1 MTMSDD
7 NGVVHHVAMLP
18 SAGMGHLTPFLRLA
32 TFFLNHNIKV
42 TLITPHPTH
51 TPSESQLLSRFQSSF
66 PQVNQINFNVESS
79 LSTQSPNSHIA
90 IPYFQ
95 MIDDIRTFAA
105 KALSHLLSSL
115 SPPLSFFV
123 FDYFMLSSVL
133 SITQSLS
140 LPNYVLFTSSAS
152 FFALFSYFS
161 TLPSSLSEHETVEI
175 QGIPPIPISSISPY
189 LLAPN
194 SIFKKVFIEDSS
206 QITKFDGFFIN
217 TFEALEHQLL
227 EAVNAGKV
235 LPGMPPLLPFGP
247 FVPCEFEKEG
257 DQWRK
262 PLKWLDDQPRGSV
275 VFANF
280 GSTTEFG
287 WDQIRE
293 IADGLVRSGIRFLL
307 VVKDKKYFNEDDKKE
322 EAGLEE
328 VLGYELVDR
337 VRDKGLV
344 MKEWVYQSGILSHEA
359 IGGFLSHCGWNSI
372 VEAAWNGVP
381 IFGWP
386 QRGDQKMN
394 AEVVERSGWGTWN
407 KNWGWI
413 GERLVTGEEIGDAIK
428 VFMNNESFKIKASKI
443 KVAARKA
450 RSVGGD
456 CEVTLHKLFQK

>member
-1 MTMSDD
+1 MTMIDD
-7 NGVVHHVAMLP
+7 NGVVHVAMLP

-32 TFFLNHNIKV
+32 TFFLSHNIKV
-42 TLITPHPTH
+42 TLITPRPTLSL
-51 TPSESQLLSRFQSSF
+51 SESQLLSRFHSSF
-66 PQVNQINFNVESS
+66 PQVDQINFKVESS
-79 LSTQSPNSHIA
+79 LFTQSPNSHMP

-95 MIDDIRTFAA
+95 MIDHIRTSAA
-105 KALSHLLSSL
+105 KALSPLLSSL

-123 FDYFMLSSVL
+123 SDYFMLSSVL
-133 SITQSLS
+133 PITQSLS
-140 LPNYVLFTSSAS
+140 LPNYLLFTASAS
-152 FFALFSYFS
+152 FFALYSYFS
-161 TLPSSLSEHETVEI
+161 TLPSSLSELEAVEI
-175 QGIPPIPISSISPY
+175 QGIPPIPISSIPPD
-189 LLAPN
+189 LVAPN

-206 QITKFDGFFIN
+206 QVIKVDGIFIN
-217 TFEALEHQLL
+217 TFEALEPEVL

-235 LPGMPPLLPFGP
+235 LTAMPPVLPFGP

-257 DQWRK
+257 DQWIK

-280 GSTTEFG
+280 GTHTEFG

-293 IADGLVRSGIRFLL
+293 IADGLVKSGSRFLL
-307 VVKDKKYFNEDDKKE
+307 VVKDGKYFNGDDKNE
-322 EAGLEE
+322 EVGLEE
-328 VLGYELVDR
+328 VLGHELVDK

-394 AEVVERSGWGTWN
+394 AEVVKMSGWGTWN

-428 VFMNNESFKIKASKI
+428 VLMNNESFKIRASKI
-443 KVAARKA
+443 KEAARKG

-456 CEVTLHKLFQK
+456 CEVTLHKLFKK